1 MTEDQAYTPGAEH
14 PVGDIAD
21 PGKAGMDGPLPL
33 PRKNDNT
40 EAWMDKHGCIYVHNA
55 EQAAVFE
62 TEKAQ
67 KSQVIRSP
75 MYGNDE
81 TAVQY

>member
-14 PVGDIAD
+14 PVGDIQD

-40 EAWMDKHGCIYVHNA
+40 EAWMDKSGMIFVHN
-55 EQAAVFE
+55 EDQAKVFE
-62 TEKAQ
+62 TEKAGR
-67 KSQVIRSP
+67 VLRSP